1 MTREQI
7 AAMLGRV
14 KEASDNRWSLV
25 RVVVDAKGRAL
36 RKIFRGTFVRKDAE
50 ATQR

>member
-14 KEASDNRWSLV
+14 KEASDNRWTIV
-25 RVVVDAKGRAL
+25 RVVVDRHGRVL
-36 RKIFRGTFVRKDAE
+36 RRILRGTFVRKDDAG
-50 ATQR
+50 AP